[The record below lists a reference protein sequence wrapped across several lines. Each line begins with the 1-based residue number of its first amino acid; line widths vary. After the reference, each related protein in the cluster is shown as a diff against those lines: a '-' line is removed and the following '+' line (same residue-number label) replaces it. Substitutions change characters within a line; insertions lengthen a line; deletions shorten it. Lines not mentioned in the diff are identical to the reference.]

1 MTDKEIKEVIEIM
14 NDAVNVDDLRINF
27 INYEKN
33 SQVGI
38 SIKEIIDILNYQQ
51 AENEEMITHIECLK
65 KECDE
70 WHKTAELNEKGISK
84 LRTLLEESRNQCAK
98 FNELT
103 EKALNLCDD
112 KDTTINGLFETIKD
126 WEKAY
131 EGARYLAYKEFADEI
146 KLIPGLIT
154 RKKIGK
160 LLREKGW

>member
-1 MTDKEIKEVIEIM
+1 MTDRYKEAIQGARDCVERNKDGGVYLP
-14 NDAVNVDDLRINF
+14 DLLRIIDNQQS
-27 INYEKN
+27 EK
-33 SQVGI
+33 
-38 SIKEIIDILNYQQ
+38 E
-51 AENEEMITHIECLK
+51 AMITHIECLK

-70 WHKTAELNEKGISK
+70 WQKAAELNEKGIIK
-84 LRTLLEESRNQCAK
+84 LRTLLEESQNQCAK

-112 KDTTINGLFETIKD
+112 KDTTIKGLFETIEH
-126 WEKAY
+126 WEKTC

-154 RKKIGK
+154 RKKIDK